1 MPSRN
6 SLKKRYFARG
16 LSKISWNSKFVFYFW
31 RKSLKVPRTAFKI
44 LWNMFRSFFPLVFHH
59 LNIFDPLTWG
69 FWIFPKIKVDNLRNP
84 YHDVRIIPFYLPNLL
99 LKIEFCKNQKSN
111 LGETKSISHNF
122 LRVLFWWNVKI
133 IADTSFKFE
142 QRLKVIL

>member
-1 MPSRN
+1 
-6 SLKKRYFARG
+6 
-16 LSKISWNSKFVFYFW
+16 
-31 RKSLKVPRTAFKI
+31 
-44 LWNMFRSFFPLVFHH
+44 MFRSFFPLVFHH
-59 LNIFDPLTWG
+59 LTIFDPLSWRG

-122 LRVLFWWNVKI
+122 LRVFF
-133 IADTSFKFE
+133 DE
-142 QRLKVIL
+142 M